1 MLSKCANPGCT
12 ATFLYL
18 HQGKLFRLNVAHD
31 IPASSTVSPKIKTG
45 VPCGIFLAM
54 HSVRVRVDR
63 SLRSSNGSGGC
74 AIAEAVGSRR
84 FDLANVATELRFFQ
98 RRAKSAEL
106 RSTWTTEGGCPHGP
120 VMAIRRPVVVF
131 SAGRGILA

>member
-45 VPCGIFLAM
+45 FRVEFFWLCTQCASELTVHYDHQTGVAVVPLPKPLA
-54 HSVRVRVDR
+54 RV
-63 SLRSSNGSGGC
+63 
-74 AIAEAVGSRR
+74 A
-84 FDLANVATELRFFQ
+84 
-98 RRAKSAEL
+98 
-106 RSTWTTEGGCPHGP
+106 STSQT
-120 VMAIRRPVVVF
+120 
-131 SAGRGILA
+131 